1 MPKEASVT
9 SLQTITG
16 NLMDLRE
23 RRSAALM
30 RNPERYSPSATAWL
44 RWGPEACW
52 HDRLDVDYL
61 AVFKPTNR
69 RGADSRWASAP
80 RSPGCESL
88 WAAPRRACW
97 SSPWW
102 WRCSSSW
109 GCSRGLTSSS
119 SASCSTQLKAQLQE
133 DRDEGGW
140 QDEGSWKLRLL
151 FRKRLGM
158 QQLWP
163 ITDWHCHCVFLTD
176 AQGEEESNPPRSFIR
191 EVTSSPHLR
200 LLLSSQAKLTIWFQE
215 MSTSKREEIHT
226 LLCFAWG
233 ETPLSISCSI
243 FPVSI
248 LVGKCSTLQDVWGC
262 IKTNWVR
269 NQANES
275 QSVNWVNQKPP
286 NKTVVWAWGGW
297 W

>member
-1 MPKEASVT
+1 MQLSGWYCSKCCFQNSQQMALSCIKSKLKSLHPLKSICSCIMFSRDWEIIFFFILFMPKEASVMC
-9 SLQTITG
+9 LQTITG

-23 RRSAALM
+23 RRSAVLM

-69 RGADSRWASAP
+69 RGTDSRWASAP

-119 SASCSTQLKAQLQE
+119 SASCSTRLKAQLQG

-140 QDEGSWKLRLL
+140 QDEGSWKLLL
-151 FRKRLGM
+151 LVRKRLGM
-158 QQLWP
+158 QRPWP
-163 ITDWHCHCVFLTD
+163 ITDWQDCFSLTHKVKKKVTHHGVFS
-176 AQGEEESNPPRSFIR
+176 GS
-191 EVTSSPHLR
+191 EVPTWGYFYR
-200 LLLSSQAKLTIWFQE
+200 LKLSSRYDFKKCLPAKE
-215 MSTSKREEIHT
+215 KKSTR
-226 LLCFAWG
+226 
-233 ETPLSISCSI
+233 LSVSPEVKLH
-243 FPVSI
+243 FPS
-248 LVGKCSTLQDVWGC
+248 L
-262 IKTNWVR
+262 
-269 NQANES
+269 A
-275 QSVNWVNQKPP
+275 
-286 NKTVVWAWGGW
+286 
-297 W
+297 